1 MAVYVANLQVNQG
14 TDFSQTFNLANT
26 IGDTSFNL
34 TGYTIASKIKK
45 HAGAADSSATSFT
58 ASIDNAANGT
68 ISLALTDTQTSALK
82 AGRHVYDIVIT
93 NTSSTLKTRV
103 IEGSVL
109 VREGVT

>member
-34 TGYTIASKIKK
+34 TGYTIAAKMKK

-58 ASIDNAANGT
+58 DSIDNAANGP

>member
-1 MAVYVANLQVNQG
+1 MRAE
-14 TDFSQTFNLANT
+14 
-26 IGDTSFNL
+26 
-34 TGYTIASKIKK
+34 
-45 HAGAADSSATSFT
+45 SSCFI
-58 ASIDNAANGT
+58 SIDNAANGT

>member
-1 MAVYVANLQVNQG
+1 M
-14 TDFSQTFNLANT
+14 
-26 IGDTSFNL
+26 
-34 TGYTIASKIKK
+34 KK

-68 ISLALTDTQTSALK
+68 TFALTDTQTSALK
-82 AGRHVYDIVIT
+82 KQEDIVYDIVIT